1 MRAADWYFD
10 FLSPFSYL
18 QLVQFDRLPPDLEI
32 AYRPVLF
39 AGLLGHWKHKGP
51 AEIPAKRVHTYRWCH
66 WYAARHGIP
75 FRMPPAHPF
84 NPLRPLRLAVAQGA
98 EPALIRA
105 VFDAIWVEGRDLS
118 RDEEWQALTE
128 RLAIPDADEAIARPE
143 VNPLRPLRLAVA
155 QGAEPALIR
164 AVFDAI
170 WVEGRDLS
178 RDEEWQALTERL
190 AIALA
195 KRVWARRSDA
205 AEQHIGHGGE
215 PEAQLVGAHGA
226 GRGSGDR
233 WPLIRFSAAG
243 AVQGQLGGQEALKKG
258 TVEAAERGVFGV
270 PTFAIGGELF
280 WGFDST
286 DLVLDYLN
294 DPALLATGEYARIS
308 DLPIAQ
314 ARKL

>member
-32 AYRPVLF
+32 TYRPVLF
-39 AGLLGHWKHKGP
+39 AGLLGHWEHKGP

-84 NPLRPLRLAVAQGA
+84 NPLRPLRLAVAHGA

-105 VFDAIWVEGRDLS
+105 VFDAIWAEGRDLS
-118 RDEEWQALTE
+118 RD
-128 RLAIPDADEAIARPE
+128 D
-143 VNPLRPLRLAVA
+143 
-155 QGAEPALIR
+155 
-164 AVFDAI
+164 
-170 WVEGRDLS
+170 
-178 RDEEWQALTERL
+178 EWQALTERL
-190 AIALA
+190 AIA
-195 KRVWARRSDA
+195 DA
-205 AEQHIGHGGE
+205 DEAISR
-215 PEAQLVGAHGA
+215 PEVK
-226 GRGSGDR
+226 
-233 WPLIRFSAAG
+233 
-243 AVQGQLGGQEALKKG
+243 EALRRG
-258 TVEAAERGVFGV
+258 TEEAAKRGVFGV

-280 WGFDST
+280 WGLDAT

-294 DPALLATGEYARIS
+294 DPASFATGEYARIA

-314 ARKL
+314 ARRLPA

>member
-32 AYRPVLF
+32 TYRPVLF
-39 AGLLGHWKHKGP
+39 AGLLGHWEHKGP

-105 VFDAIWVEGRDLS
+105 VFDAIWAEGRDVS
-118 RDEEWQALTE
+118 RD
-128 RLAIPDADEAIARPE
+128 D
-143 VNPLRPLRLAVA
+143 
-155 QGAEPALIR
+155 
-164 AVFDAI
+164 
-170 WVEGRDLS
+170 
-178 RDEEWQALTERL
+178 EWQALTERL
-190 AIALA
+190 AIA
-195 KRVWARRSDA
+195 DA
-205 AEQHIGHGGE
+205 DEAIAQ
-215 PEAQLVGAHGA
+215 PEVK
-226 GRGSGDR
+226 
-233 WPLIRFSAAG
+233 
-243 AVQGQLGGQEALKKG
+243 EALRGG
-258 TVEAAERGVFGV
+258 TEEAARRGVFGV

-280 WGFDST
+280 WGLDAT

-294 DPALLATGEYARIS
+294 DPGLLETGEYARIAN
-308 DLPIAQ
+308 LPIAQ

>member
-32 AYRPVLF
+32 TYRPVLF
-39 AGLLGHWKHKGP
+39 AGLLGHWEHKGP

-66 WYAARHGIP
+66 WYAARHGVP

-105 VFDAIWVEGRDLS
+105 VFDAIWAEGRDLS
-118 RDEEWQALTE
+118 RND
-128 RLAIPDADEAIARPE
+128 
-143 VNPLRPLRLAVA
+143 
-155 QGAEPALIR
+155 
-164 AVFDAI
+164 
-170 WVEGRDLS
+170 
-178 RDEEWQALTERL
+178 EWQALTERL
-190 AIALA
+190 AIADADDAIAQPEVKEAL
-195 KRVWARRSDA
+195 RRST
-205 AEQHIGHGGE
+205 E
-215 PEAQLVGAHGA
+215 
-226 GRGSGDR
+226 
-233 WPLIRFSAAG
+233 
-243 AVQGQLGGQEALKKG
+243 
-258 TVEAAERGVFGV
+258 EAAKRGVFGV

-280 WGFDST
+280 WGLDAT

-294 DPALLATGEYARIS
+294 DPASFATGEYARIA

-314 ARKL
+314 ARKLPA

>member
-32 AYRPVLF
+32 TYRPVLF
-39 AGLLGHWKHKGP
+39 AGLLGHWEHKGP

-105 VFDAIWVEGRDLS
+105 VFDAIWAEGRDVS
-118 RDEEWQALTE
+118 RDDEWQGLTE
-128 RLAIPDADEAIARPE
+128 RLAIADADEAIARPE
-143 VNPLRPLRLAVA
+143 V
-155 QGAEPALIR
+155 
-164 AVFDAI
+164 
-170 WVEGRDLS
+170 
-178 RDEEWQALTERL
+178 
-190 AIALA
+190 
-195 KRVWARRSDA
+195 K
-205 AEQHIGHGGE
+205 
-215 PEAQLVGAHGA
+215 
-226 GRGSGDR
+226 
-233 WPLIRFSAAG
+233 
-243 AVQGQLGGQEALKKG
+243 EALKKS
-258 TVEAAERGVFGV
+258 TEEAAKRGVFGV

-280 WGFDST
+280 WGLDAT

-294 DPALLATGEYARIS
+294 DPGLLETGEYARIAN
-308 DLPIAQ
+308 LPIAQ

>member
-32 AYRPVLF
+32 TYRPVLF
-39 AGLLGHWKHKGP
+39 AGLLGHWEHKGP

-105 VFDAIWVEGRDLS
+105 VFDTIWAEGRDVS
-118 RDEEWQALTE
+118 RDDEWQGLTE
-128 RLAIPDADEAIARPE
+128 RLAIADADEAIARPE
-143 VNPLRPLRLAVA
+143 V
-155 QGAEPALIR
+155 
-164 AVFDAI
+164 
-170 WVEGRDLS
+170 
-178 RDEEWQALTERL
+178 
-190 AIALA
+190 
-195 KRVWARRSDA
+195 K
-205 AEQHIGHGGE
+205 
-215 PEAQLVGAHGA
+215 
-226 GRGSGDR
+226 
-233 WPLIRFSAAG
+233 
-243 AVQGQLGGQEALKKG
+243 EALRR
-258 TVEAAERGVFGV
+258 TEEAAKRGVFGV

-280 WGFDST
+280 WGLDAT

-294 DPALLATGEYARIS
+294 DPASFATGEYARIA

-314 ARKL
+314 ARRLPA

>member
-32 AYRPVLF
+32 TYRPVLF
-39 AGLLGHWKHKGP
+39 AGLLGHWEHKGP

-105 VFDAIWVEGRDLS
+105 VFDAIWAEGRDVS
-118 RDEEWQALTE
+118 RDDEWQGLTE
-128 RLAIPDADEAIARPE
+128 RLAIADADEAIARPE
-143 VNPLRPLRLAVA
+143 V
-155 QGAEPALIR
+155 
-164 AVFDAI
+164 
-170 WVEGRDLS
+170 
-178 RDEEWQALTERL
+178 
-190 AIALA
+190 
-195 KRVWARRSDA
+195 K
-205 AEQHIGHGGE
+205 
-215 PEAQLVGAHGA
+215 
-226 GRGSGDR
+226 
-233 WPLIRFSAAG
+233 
-243 AVQGQLGGQEALKKG
+243 EALRGG
-258 TVEAAERGVFGV
+258 TEEAARRGVFGV

-280 WGFDST
+280 WGLDAT

-294 DPALLATGEYARIS
+294 DPGLLETGEYARIAN
-308 DLPIAQ
+308 LPIAQ

>member
-32 AYRPVLF
+32 TYRPVLF
-39 AGLLGHWKHKGP
+39 AGLLGHWEHKGP

-84 NPLRPLRLAVAQGA
+84 SPLRPLRLAVAQGA

-105 VFDAIWVEGRDLS
+105 VFDTIWAEGRDVS
-118 RDEEWQALTE
+118 RDDEWQGLTE
-128 RLAIPDADEAIARPE
+128 RLAIADADEAIARPE
-143 VNPLRPLRLAVA
+143 V
-155 QGAEPALIR
+155 
-164 AVFDAI
+164 
-170 WVEGRDLS
+170 
-178 RDEEWQALTERL
+178 
-190 AIALA
+190 
-195 KRVWARRSDA
+195 K
-205 AEQHIGHGGE
+205 
-215 PEAQLVGAHGA
+215 
-226 GRGSGDR
+226 
-233 WPLIRFSAAG
+233 
-243 AVQGQLGGQEALKKG
+243 EALKKS
-258 TVEAAERGVFGV
+258 TEEAAKRGVFGV

-280 WGFDST
+280 WGLDAT

-294 DPALLATGEYARIS
+294 DPASFATGEYARIA

-314 ARKL
+314 ARRLPA

>member
-32 AYRPVLF
+32 TYRPVLF
-39 AGLLGHWKHKGP
+39 AGLLGHWEHKGP

-105 VFDAIWVEGRDLS
+105 VFDAIWAEGRDVS
-118 RDEEWQALTE
+118 RDDEWQGLTE
-128 RLAIPDADEAIARPE
+128 RLAIADADEAIARPE
-143 VNPLRPLRLAVA
+143 V
-155 QGAEPALIR
+155 
-164 AVFDAI
+164 
-170 WVEGRDLS
+170 
-178 RDEEWQALTERL
+178 
-190 AIALA
+190 
-195 KRVWARRSDA
+195 K
-205 AEQHIGHGGE
+205 
-215 PEAQLVGAHGA
+215 
-226 GRGSGDR
+226 
-233 WPLIRFSAAG
+233 
-243 AVQGQLGGQEALKKG
+243 EALKKS
-258 TVEAAERGVFGV
+258 TEEAAKRGVFGV

-280 WGFDST
+280 WGLDAT

-294 DPALLATGEYARIS
+294 DPASFATGEYARIA

>member
-32 AYRPVLF
+32 TYRPVLF
-39 AGLLGHWKHKGP
+39 AGLLGHWEHKGP

-105 VFDAIWVEGRDLS
+105 VFDAIWAEGRDVS
-118 RDEEWQALTE
+118 RDDEWQGLTE
-128 RLAIPDADEAIARPE
+128 RLAIADADEAIARPE
-143 VNPLRPLRLAVA
+143 V
-155 QGAEPALIR
+155 
-164 AVFDAI
+164 
-170 WVEGRDLS
+170 
-178 RDEEWQALTERL
+178 
-190 AIALA
+190 
-195 KRVWARRSDA
+195 K
-205 AEQHIGHGGE
+205 
-215 PEAQLVGAHGA
+215 
-226 GRGSGDR
+226 
-233 WPLIRFSAAG
+233 
-243 AVQGQLGGQEALKKG
+243 EALKKS
-258 TVEAAERGVFGV
+258 TDEAARRGVFGV

-280 WGFDST
+280 WGLDAT

-294 DPALLATGEYARIS
+294 DPGLLETGEYARIAN
-308 DLPIAQ
+308 LPIAQ